1 MTSKLNISSGSSGG
15 QQVTQHPTRRLD
27 QTAVSMWMILGQSNQ
42 TLEILA
48 VKYNRLRIYIDS
60 LSFPLCGNQHFHPLG
75 QLTLKA
81 VLTKPV
87 LHKAHIEIEIL
98 LSP

>member
-60 LSFPLCGNQHFHPLG
+60 LSFPLLYISIAFPFRSVE
-75 QLTLKA
+75 TSISIPS
-81 VLTKPV
+81 V
-87 LHKAHIEIEIL
+87 
-98 LSP
+98 S